1 MPSSRLAGVRLAVM
15 GTRRQVLAPRNLITR
30 QTVGDL
36 CGLRVLV
43 RHFYGSLDRK
53 RGRGAGDGC
62 GYSGP
67 FAGNEAYRLIC

>member
-30 QTVGDL
+30 QMVGDL

-53 RGRGAGDGC
+53 RGRGRAMDAGIPAPLQETRRTG
-62 GYSGP
+62 
-67 FAGNEAYRLIC
+67 